1 MGSTPEFQHHHESKL
16 SAQYRSYGDQNVS
29 LYQVLGEMY
38 VYENNV
44 ADFCLTLES
53 II

>member
-1 MGSTPEFQHHHESKL
+1 MGSTPEFQHHHESTL

-29 LYQVLGEMY
+29 LHQVLGEMY